1 MFYFSCAVSVKG
13 EGLVNVGLFACGVSS
28 SSSTWSHVF
37 VFLTLLMLVFFCVGG
52 GWGDPWYC

>member
-1 MFYFSCAVSVKG
+1 MKG

-37 VFLTLLMLVFFCVGG
+37 VFFDIVDACFFLCGRG
-52 GWGDPWYC
+52 MG